1 VLLALSINNT
11 HVVLGVYR
19 DEALVGTWRIRT
31 NPPRTADEY
40 AVLLRSF
47 MSAEVKVLSAESPSP
62 QHSALST
69 QHSVSALIGD
79 VVIGSVVPTLTPVF
93 VELADRYLAA
103 DAVVVGPGIK
113 TGIRLLVENPREVG
127 ADRIANT
134 LATHRRYGGPA
145 IVVDMGTATTFDV
158 VSSEGDF
165 LGGAIAPG
173 IEISLQALTER
184 AALLHRV
191 DLVRPRSA
199 VGKNT
204 ITNIQSGAVFGYVG
218 LVEGLV
224 GRIKAELGPCKVIGT
239 GGAIGVVAPETKA
252 IDVVDQQLT
261 LDGLRMLWALNR

>member
-1 VLLALSINNT
+1 MLLALSINNT
-11 HVVLGVYR
+11 HVVVGVYR
-19 DEALVGTWRIRT
+19 DDGLTGSWRVRT

-47 MSAEVKVLSAESPSP
+47 LADADPI
-62 QHSALST
+62 T
-69 QHSVSALIGD
+69 D

-93 VELADRYLAA
+93 VELARRYLNVEAI
-103 DAVVVGPGIK
+103 VVGPGIK

-134 LATHRRYGGPA
+134 LAAHRGYGGPA

-158 VSSEGDF
+158 VSAEGDF

-173 IEISLQALTER
+173 VEISLQALTER

-199 VGKNT
+199 IGKNT
-204 ITNIQSGAVFGYVG
+204 ITNIQSGALFGYVG

-224 GRIKAELGPCKVIGT
+224 SRIKAELGPCRVIGT
-239 GGAIGVVAPETKA
+239 GGAIGVIAPETSA

-261 LDGLRMLWALNR
+261 LDGLRMLWTLNQ

>member
-11 HVVLGVYR
+11 HVVFGVFDR
-19 DEALVGTWRIRT
+19 EALRATWRVRT
-31 NPPRTADEY
+31 NPHRTADEY
-40 AVLLRSF
+40 AVMLRSF
-47 MSAEVKVLSAESPSP
+47 AEHGAI
-62 QHSALST
+62 AL
-69 QHSVSALIGD
+69 GD
-79 VVIGSVVPTLTPVF
+79 LRHVVVGSVVPTLTPAF
-93 VELADRYLAA
+93 VDLAGRYLVA
-103 DAVVVGPGIK
+103 DAVVVGPGTK

-134 LATHRRYGGPA
+134 VAAHRAYGGPA
-145 IVVDMGTATTFDV
+145 VVVDMGTATTFNV
-158 VSSEGDF
+158 VSAEGDF

-224 GRIKAELGPCKVIGT
+224 ERIKGELGPCKVIGT
-239 GGAIGVVAPETKA
+239 GGAIRVVAGETSA

-261 LDGLRMLWALNR
+261 LDGLRMLWELNQ

>member
-1 VLLALSINNT
+1 MLLALSINNT
-11 HVVLGVYR
+11 HVVFGVYR
-19 DEALVGTWRIRT
+19 DDGLTGSWRVRT
-31 NPPRTADEY
+31 NPHRTADEY

-47 MSAEVKVLSAESPSP
+47 LADAGPI
-62 QHSALST
+62 T
-69 QHSVSALIGD
+69 D

-93 VELADRYLAA
+93 VELARRYLNVEAI
-103 DAVVVGPGIK
+103 VVGPGIK

-134 LATHRRYGGPA
+134 LAAHRGYGGPA

-158 VSSEGDF
+158 VSAEGDF

-173 IEISLQALTER
+173 VEISLQALTER

-199 VGKNT
+199 IGKNT
-204 ITNIQSGAVFGYVG
+204 ITNIQSGALFGYVG

-224 GRIKAELGPCKVIGT
+224 GRIKAELGPCRVIGT
-239 GGAIGVVAPETKA
+239 GGAIGVIAPETSA
-252 IDVVDQQLT
+252 IDVVDPQLT
-261 LDGLRMLWALNR
+261 LDGLRMLWTLNR

>member
-1 VLLALSINNT
+1 MLLALSINNT
-11 HVVLGVYR
+11 HVVFGVYR
-19 DEALVGTWRIRT
+19 DDGLTGSWRVRT
-31 NPPRTADEY
+31 NPHRTADEY

-47 MSAEVKVLSAESPSP
+47 LADAGPI
-62 QHSALST
+62 T
-69 QHSVSALIGD
+69 D

-93 VELADRYLAA
+93 VELARRYLNVEAI
-103 DAVVVGPGIK
+103 VVGPGIK

-134 LATHRRYGGPA
+134 LAAHRRYGGPA

-158 VSSEGDF
+158 VSAEGDF

-173 IEISLQALTER
+173 VEISLQALTER

-199 VGKNT
+199 IGKNT
-204 ITNIQSGAVFGYVG
+204 ITNIQSGALFGYVG

-224 GRIKAELGPCKVIGT
+224 SRIKAELGPCRVIGT
-239 GGAIGVVAPETKA
+239 GGAIGVIAPETSA
-252 IDVVDQQLT
+252 IDVVDPQLT
-261 LDGLRMLWALNR
+261 LDGLRMLWTLNQ

>member
-11 HVVLGVYR
+11 HVVVGAYR
-19 DEALVGTWRIRT
+19 DDDLAGSWRIRT

-47 MSAEVKVLSAESPSP
+47 LTDVAPPPAAGEPRPIS
-62 QHSALST
+62 
-69 QHSVSALIGD
+69 D

-93 VELADRYLAA
+93 VELARRYLGAE
-103 DAVVVGPGIK
+103 AVVVGPGIK

-134 LATHRRYGGPA
+134 LAAHRRYGGPA
-145 IVVDMGTATTFDV
+145 IVVDMGTATTFDAI
-158 VSSEGDF
+158 SPEGDF

-173 IEISLQALTER
+173 VEISLQALTER

-239 GGAIGVVAPETKA
+239 GGAIGVVAPETRA

-261 LDGLRMLWALNR
+261 LDGLRMLWALNQ

>member
-11 HVVLGVYR
+11 HIVFGLFLGETLR
-19 DEALVGTWRIRT
+19 ASWRVRT
-31 NPPRTADEY
+31 NPPRTSDEY
-40 AVLLRSF
+40 AALLRSF
-47 MSAEVKVLSAESPSP
+47 CADAEIRLA
-62 QHSALST
+62 
-69 QHSVSALIGD
+69 D
-79 VVIGSVVPTLTPVF
+79 VRHVIVGSVVPTLTPAF
-93 VELADRYLAA
+93 VDLASRYLDAE
-103 DAVVVGPGIK
+103 AVVVGPGIK
-113 TGIRLLVENPREVG
+113 TGIRLLVESPREVG
-127 ADRIANT
+127 ADRIANSV
-134 LATHRRYGGPA
+134 AAHRRYGGPA
-145 IVVDMGTATTFDV
+145 VVVDMGTATTFNV
-158 VSSEGDF
+158 VSAEGDF

-224 GRIKAELGPCKVIGT
+224 GRIKSELGPCKVIGT
-239 GGAIGVVAPETKA
+239 GGAIGVVAGETTT

-261 LDGLRMLWALNR
+261 LDGLRMLWELNQ